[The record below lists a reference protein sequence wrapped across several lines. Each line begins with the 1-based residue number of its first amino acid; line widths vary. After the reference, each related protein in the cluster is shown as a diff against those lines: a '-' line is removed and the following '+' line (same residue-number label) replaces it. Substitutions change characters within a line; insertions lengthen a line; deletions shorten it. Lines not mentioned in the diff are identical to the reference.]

1 MIKTIFTTHI
11 ELSIVNKRPGGCS
24 LGNVV
29 QVGGD
34 LQKNSVFVKHFDP
47 FDILDIVQQPTMVP
61 LSWPG
66 LNPRRRNPM
75 FMQTVWRRGWSS
87 LGKAM
92 MMTMKVMMIL
102 LKNTC
107 KYDGQAMFQYLDV
120 GGIRTSQTD
129 GRGSGILSLILRI

>member
-1 MIKTIFTTHI
+1 M
-11 ELSIVNKRPGGCS
+11 NKRPGGCS

-34 LQKNSVFVKHFDP
+34 LEKSMVFFVKRTQFLLNMFDP
-47 FDILDIVQQPTMVP
+47 FDILNIVQQPTMVP

-66 LNPRRRNPM
+66 LKPRRRNPM

-92 MMTMKVMMIL
+92 MMMVKVMMIL

-107 KYDGQAMFQYLDV
+107 KYDGQAMFQYLDA
-120 GGIRTSQTD
+120 GGTRTSQTD
-129 GRGSGILSLILRI
+129 GRGSGILNLILRRII